1 MQRSGIVFV
10 VTAALV
16 STVSCRP
23 ADRLGFT
30 PVEGRVTFDGQPL
43 ERGEI
48 RFAPDSAAGTTGP
61 QSVSPLSSGGAFAL
75 RGPGGRLGAVPG
87 QHRVYLAMPIEN
99 GPPTPPIE
107 IDGTFVDREEAVQP
121 SPGARKVPGRYL
133 APETSGLIAT
143 ITRGEPGRFDFDLVS
158 TPQRK

>member
-1 MQRSGIVFV
+1 MQRSGIAFV
-10 VTAALV
+10 AFITILG
-16 STVSCRP
+16 SVSCQP

-48 RFAPDSAAGTTGP
+48 RFAPDSAAGTIGP
-61 QSVSPLSSGGAFAL
+61 QSVSPLSSGGTFVL

-87 QHRVYLAMPIEN
+87 QHRVYLAMPVEN

-107 IDGTFVDREEAVQP
+107 IDGKLVDREEAVQP
-121 SPGARKVPGRYL
+121 TPGGRRVPGRYL
-133 APETSGLIAT
+133 APETSGLTAT
-143 ITRGEPGRFDFDLVS
+143 ITRGEPGRFEFDLVS